1 MSENRKEHPLIKA
14 LIPIVE
20 TISATFG
27 KNCEVVI
34 HDFSRPQNS
43 IIFIENGH
51 VTGRKVGDPITD
63 FALASLKEG
72 GFGETKEDKLLNY
85 KTKTKDGRVLK
96 SSSVFIKDEKG
107 KIIGSLCINYDMTTH
122 LMFENILQEFCNM
135 NELNGEKEE
144 TFVND
149 VDEILDIIIGKAIQ
163 EVNKPVP
170 FMQKEDNLR
179 VVEIVDKK
187 GGFMVKGSIEL
198 LAQRLNVSRYTIYNY
213 LDELKMRKKGNNKQ
227 TIKAI

>member
-1 MSENRKEHPLIKA
+1 MSKNIKEHALIKA
-14 LIPIVE
+14 LIPIAK

-34 HDFSRPQNS
+34 HDISRPQSS

-63 FALASLKEG
+63 FALLSLKEG
-72 GFGETKEDKLLNY
+72 GFGKTKEDKLLNY
-85 KTKTKDGRVLK
+85 KTKTKDGRTLK

-107 KIIGSLCINYDMTTH
+107 KIIGCFCINYDMTKH

-135 NELNGEKEE
+135 NELNEEKGE
-144 TFVND
+144 TFVSD
-149 VDEILDIIIGKAIQ
+149 VDEILDIIVGKAIE
-163 EVNKPVP
+163 EVNKPVA

-179 VVEIVDKK
+179 VVEIVDQK
-187 GGFMVKGSIEL
+187 GGFMIKGSIEL
-198 LAQRLNVSRYTIYNY
+198 LAQRLNVSKYTIYNY
-213 LDELKMRKKGNNKQ
+213 LDELKIRKKENSKK

>member
-72 GFGETKEDKLLNY
+72 GFGENKEDKLLNY
-85 KTKTKDGRVLK
+85 KTKTKDGRMLK

-107 KIIGSLCINYDMTTH
+107 KIIGCLCINYDMTTH

-179 VVEIVDKK
+179 VVEIVKKK